1 MKKYVVVSLV
11 MLLGLLVAACS
22 SPPSSSP
29 AAAASSTSAAATNT
43 APAGNDL
50 TQTNDEAMVT
60 VEVTPLNLTDQA
72 ASSVDFKIVLD
83 THSVDL
89 SYDLTTIATLS
100 NDTGEKVQPAKWD
113 GPAGG
118 GHHREGALS
127 FPQLKQRGQTLTLT
141 LRGIADVPERTFN
154 WKVN

>member
-1 MKKYVVVSLV
+1 MKKWMMIVFALA
-11 MLLGLLVAACS
+11 GLALAACS
-22 SPPSSSP
+22 SPTVANRTP
-29 AAAASSTSAAATNT
+29 AAPVNEATT
-43 APAGNDL
+43 DAAPAAEDHSRTSN
-50 TQTNDEAMVT
+50 EASVT
-60 VEVTPLNLTDQA
+60 VVVTPLNLEDKSA
-72 ASSVDFKIVLD
+72 ATLDFDVAMD

-89 SYDLTTIATLS
+89 GYDLTTIATLS
-100 NDTGEKVQPAKWD
+100 TDTGEEVPPIKWD

-141 LRGIADVPERTFN
+141 LRGIADVPERTFT

>member
-1 MKKYVVVSLV
+1 MKKYVVVSLM
-11 MLLGLLVAACS
+11 MLLSLIVAACS
-22 SPPSSSP
+22 SSPSSTPAPAVSSAS
-29 AAAASSTSAAATNT
+29 AAAANA
-43 APAGNDL
+43 APAGDEL
-50 TQTNDEAMVT
+50 TQINDKAMVT
-60 VEVTPLNLTDQA
+60 VAVTPLNLNDKSA
-72 ASSVDFKIVLD
+72 ATLDFKIALN

-89 SYDLTTIATLS
+89 GYDLTTIATLS
-100 NDTGEKVQPAKWD
+100 SDTGEKVQPIKWD

-141 LRGIADVPERTFN
+141 LRGIADVPERTFT